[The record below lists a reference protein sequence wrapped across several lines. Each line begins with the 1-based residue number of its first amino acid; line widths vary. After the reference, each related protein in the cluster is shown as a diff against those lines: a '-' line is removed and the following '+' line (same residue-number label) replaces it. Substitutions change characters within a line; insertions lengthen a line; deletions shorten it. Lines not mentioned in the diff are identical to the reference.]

1 MARVTVEDCMDSVN
15 GNRFALVLLS
25 TKRARQLISGARPL
39 LDGGRNKP
47 AVMSLREIGK
57 SKVRF
62 DRSLR
67 EALTGK
73 FDKKP
78 TGPTILR
85 PVVNR

>member
-1 MARVTVEDCMDSVN
+1 M
-15 GNRFALVLLS
+15 
-25 TKRARQLISGARPL
+25 

-78 TGPTILR
+78 VGPSILR